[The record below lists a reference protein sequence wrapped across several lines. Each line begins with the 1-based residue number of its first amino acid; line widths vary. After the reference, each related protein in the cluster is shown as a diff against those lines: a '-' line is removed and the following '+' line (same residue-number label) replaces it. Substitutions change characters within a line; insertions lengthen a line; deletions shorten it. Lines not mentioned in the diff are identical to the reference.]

1 MTCVCRFVGDNIT
14 LEINSFRFIVIVIF
28 KKNVINIG
36 CVFSLLLFSFSAN
49 AKIKN
54 TSCLASKHHI
64 TQSDQFGDV
73 AIEKNTPLNFKFENG
88 DLYISE
94 TTRGSKPYRYG
105 ASKYTG
111 YNTYLVNSNMLVN
124 VDSSDIPTKAA
135 IVDTYNINVYW
146 LYCS

>member
-1 MTCVCRFVGDNIT
+1 MNFNKFPVYFCWFLSLT
-14 LEINSFRFIVIVIF
+14 LISF
-28 KKNVINIG
+28 G
-36 CVFSLLLFSFSAN
+36 AN

-54 TSCLASKHHI
+54 TSCLASKHYI
-64 TQSDQFGDV
+64 TQPDQFGDV
-73 AIEKNTPLNFKFENG
+73 AIERNSALNFKFESG

-94 TTRGSKPYRYG
+94 TTRSSKPYRYG

-124 VDSSDIPTKAA
+124 VNSSGIPTKAA
-135 IVDTYNINVYW
+135 IVDTYSINVYW